1 VCPKCYGRRP
11 ILESADKHALHTSLD
26 DLADLVAGAEAL
38 PHAER
43 FRRALAHARRPVSFD
58 ELVREVGGAD
68 VRLSELVAWLTAARR
83 AGLIEDVERRE
94 PYAGRTARR
103 RLVRLSAV
111 GRRVW
116 AR

>member
-1 VCPKCYGRRP
+1 M
-11 ILESADKHALHTSLD
+11 HALQTSGD
-26 DLADLVAGAEAL
+26 DSVGLVAGAEAL

-43 FRRALAHARRPVSFD
+43 FRRAIARARRPISFD
-58 ELVREVGGAD
+58 ELVQEVGGAD

-83 AGLIEDVERRE
+83 AGLIEDVERHE
-94 PYAGRTARR
+94 PYAGRAARR
-103 RLVRLSAV
+103 RLLRLSAV